1 MSYIY
6 HYTSVES
13 LLGMLHTPTEHELNE
28 VSDNG
33 NDPDYGYYLEFHA
46 SDLRLMN
53 DKQEN
58 KLIIDVD
65 KHVPHELSLA
75 RSLADWVYNKPY
87 IVSFCRRQDF
97 IPMWKIYATKGN
109 GICLKFKR
117 DSLSLEDAIKKINK
131 SKFHD
136 IILKDCIYL
145 TESEFRKY
153 IKSVVKQIKE
163 FANELVQG
171 QSILPGQRDLH
182 DFNAESAFLKLRS
195 FDYEQETRLAVFA
208 DLNYYTKQGKHGIAL
223 YHPVKIP
230 LRFLEEIIIGPSVN
244 QDILEYSVYELLK
257 NKRYDKLKTY
267 DIDIKV
273 KKTSIELR

>member
-1 MSYIY
+1 MSHIY

-13 LLGMLHTPTEHELNE
+13 LLGMLHKPTEVELKE
-28 VSDNG
+28 IEDNG

-87 IVSFCRRQDF
+87 VVSFCRRQDF
-97 IPMWKIYATKGN
+97 IPMWKIYADKGN

-117 DSLSLEDAIKKINK
+117 DSLGNAIKKINK

-136 IILKDCIYL
+136 IIFKDCIYL
-145 TESEFRKY
+145 TESEFRKH
-153 IKSVVKQIKE
+153 IKSVVKQIME
-163 FANELVQG
+163 FASELVQG
-171 QSILPGQRDLH
+171 QPILPEQRDLH

-208 DLNYYTKQGKHGIAL
+208 DLNYYTKQGKHGITL
-223 YHPVKIP
+223 YHLVKIP

-257 NKRYDKLKTY
+257 NKEYDKLKTY